1 MKEKIKNYIKP
12 IVIIVISIFVTFA
25 MNMNMDYN
33 TAINYS
39 FTGNSIFWVILFIMT
54 YWLLK
59 KVIEIKNKR
68 LYICC
73 AILAVI
79 FASFEVIG
87 NSIDTYL
94 NLDGILAN
102 NIAVCKSI
110 IKWLGYAIIIF
121 TILAEIYSILDKKE
135 FFKGGCKWFTNNK
148 RTFFLIW
155 ALIFITRIPYF
166 LNYYPGVIT
175 ADSMGQ
181 ICQSLGIYDLTNHHP
196 VFHTLFIGIAMNI
209 GKLLGNY
216 NTGIAIYSIGQMII
230 TSGIF
235 SFAIY
240 YMAKRNIDIKFRILT
255 LLFYAFYP
263 VHALYSMTMW
273 KDIPFACAM
282 LIFTIMMTEIA
293 INREY
298 FMKSKF
304 KNILLTISMLLVILF
319 RNNGVYVVIATI
331 FFMFIFSFKD
341 YKKLIVITCIILATY
356 VIWKGPVFTLF
367 NIKEGST
374 REALSIPLQQFARM
388 TKNDDLTDEERW
400 RIYKY
405 LPTDDLADLY
415 YPKISDQV
423 KNNFDN
429 EAFANDKIGF
439 VKLWIKLCLKYPR
452 SAIEAFLCNSYGYW
466 YPEAIHWVVGREVFE
481 TNQEQEKA
489 LELANTPIV
498 ELEEVEKFDSIID
511 RRDLPLNSM
520 IYSIGFTFWV
530 VMAMLIYT
538 IYKKE
543 YKLILIYIPVIVL
556 WGTCLASPVFGE
568 FRYIYSMFTCLP
580 ILLGIHF
587 REKNKKG
594 EKNEHYNKK

>member
-148 RTFFLIW
+148 RTFFLTW
-155 ALIFITRIPYF
+155 AIIFVAWIPYF
-166 LNYYPGVIT
+166 LNYYPGIISM
-175 ADSMGQ
+175 DSMSQ
-181 ICQSLGIYDLTNHHP
+181 IMQSLSLKNLSNHHP
-196 VFHTLFIGIAMNI
+196 ILHTVFIGICMNI
-209 GKLLGNY
+209 GKSLGNY
-216 NTGIAIYSIGQMII
+216 NIGVAIYSLIQMLI
-230 TSGIF
+230 TSAIF
-235 SFAIY
+235 SFTIY
-240 YMAKRNIDIKFRILT
+240 YMSKRNINIKIRIFT

-263 VHALYSMTMW
+263 VNALYSITMW
-273 KDIPFACAM
+273 KDILFAGAM

-293 INREY
+293 TNREH
-298 FMKSKF
+298 FLKSKL
-304 KNILLTISMLLVILF
+304 KNVLIVISMILVILF
-319 RNNGVYVVIATI
+319 RNNGLYVVILTI
-331 FFMFIFSFKD
+331 PFMFIFARKH
-341 YKKLIVITCIILATY
+341 YKKLITITVIVLAFY
-356 VIWKGPVFTLF
+356 GLWKGPIFAIF
-367 NIKEGST
+367 DIDEGSV

-388 TKNDDLTDEERW
+388 SKNENLTDDERW

-405 LPTDDLADLY
+405 LPVDNLGELY
-415 YPKISDQV
+415 YPTISDQV

-452 SAIEAFLCNSYGYW
+452 SAVEAFLCNNYGYW
-466 YPEAIHWVVGREVFE
+466 YPETVNWVVAREIYQSNLE
-481 TNQEQEKA
+481 SEQA
-489 LELANTPIV
+489 LDLKTTPIIKI
-498 ELEEVEKFDSIID
+498 ESLEKYNTILD

-520 IYSIGFTFWV
+520 IYSIGFIFWV
-530 VMAMLIYT
+530 VMAMLMYA

-580 ILLGIHF
+580 ILIGIHF
-587 REKNKKG
+587 REKDKK
-594 EKNEHYNKK
+594 ESN